1 MTLPAASIDDIERK
15 AKALACAR
23 AELAE
28 RVGRIRDEQD
38 AVKRRLLAGVRTA
51 LARARDA
58 YDALHA
64 AVSTH
69 PELFDKP
76 KTRTLHG
83 VRVGYM
89 KQRGRMQWDDDRAL
103 IDAMRKLLGDEAE
116 GFIRV
121 TEKPIASR
129 LQDLPARDLR
139 RLGITVTD
147 DTEAVV
153 IKTADD
159 ALDKLIDALIGDDRI
174 EEAVS

>member
-1 MTLPAASIDDIERK
+1 MTIDEIEAK
-15 AKALACAR
+15 AKALASAR
-23 AELAE
+23 AELSE

-38 AVKRRLLAGVRTA
+38 AIKRRLLTGVRNA

-64 AVSTH
+64 AIEAH
-69 PELFDKP
+69 PELFEKP

-83 VRVGYM
+83 VRLGYM
-89 KQRGRMQWDDDRAL
+89 KQRGKLQWEDDRGL
-103 IDAMRKLLGDEAE
+103 IDGLRKLLGEEAD
-116 GFIRV
+116 GYIRT

-139 RLGITVTD
+139 RVGITVTD
-147 DTEAVV
+147 DTDVIV

-159 ALDKLIDALIGDDRI
+159 ALDKFIDALIGDDKI
-174 EEAVS
+174 EETLS

>member
-1 MTLPAASIDDIERK
+1 MSAIDEIEIK
-15 AKALACAR
+15 AKALAAAR

-38 AVKRRLLAGVRTA
+38 AIKRRLLTGVRTA

-58 YDALHA
+58 YDELHA
-64 AVSTH
+64 LVEAS
-69 PELFDKP
+69 PELFEKP

-83 VRVGYM
+83 VRLGWM
-89 KQRGRMQWDDDRAL
+89 KQRGKLEWDDDRAL
-103 IDAMRKLLGDEAE
+103 IDALRKLLGEEAE
-116 GFIRV
+116 GLIRR
-121 TEKPIASR
+121 TEKPIAAR

-139 RLGITVTD
+139 RLGVRVAD
-147 DTEAVV
+147 DTDVVV

-174 EEAVS
+174 EEVVS

>member
-1 MTLPAASIDDIERK
+1 MSAIDEIEIK
-15 AKALACAR
+15 AKALAAAR

-38 AVKRRLLAGVRTA
+38 AIKRRLLTGVRTA

-58 YDALHA
+58 YDELHA
-64 AVSTH
+64 LVEAS
-69 PELFDKP
+69 PELFEKP

-83 VRVGYM
+83 VRLGWM
-89 KQRGRMQWDDDRAL
+89 KQRGKLEWDDDRAL
-103 IDAMRKLLGDEAE
+103 IDALRKLLGEEAE
-116 GFIRV
+116 GLIRR
-121 TEKPIASR
+121 TEKPIVAR

-139 RLGITVTD
+139 RLGVRVAD
-147 DTEAVV
+147 DTDVVV

-174 EEAVS
+174 EEVVS